1 MIILLLA
8 NSGKMEMSSLF
19 VFCVE
24 MIIYY
29 ISEYYRVIIQYLDSN
44 V

>member
-1 MIILLLA
+1 MIILLLD
-8 NSGKMEMSSLF
+8 NSGKMEMSFL
-19 VFCVE
+19 CVK

-29 ISEYYRVIIQYLDSN
+29 ILEYYRVIIQYLDSN

>member
-8 NSGKMEMSSLF
+8 NSGKMEMLF
-19 VFCVE
+19 SVW
-24 MIIYY
+24 MIVYY